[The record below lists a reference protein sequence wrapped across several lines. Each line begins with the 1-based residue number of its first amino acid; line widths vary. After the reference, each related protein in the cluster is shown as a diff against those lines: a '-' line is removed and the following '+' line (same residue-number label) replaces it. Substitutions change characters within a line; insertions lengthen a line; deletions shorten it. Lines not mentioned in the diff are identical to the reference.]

1 MSWRNKCRKA
11 CRILAWEGDSLVKP
25 GNDREDESGE

>member
-1 MSWRNKCRKA
+1 MALSNKCRKA

-25 GNDREDESGE
+25 GNDTG